1 MDIRLQE
8 ALDFSNYRLTL
19 ATQLQNLKIKLASDL
34 LVTHANGIFTA
45 SMSNINLVGTLMEQ
59 HTNFYVIDDN
69 GTPILIPNLKDFR
82 KLLFDTYSKA
92 TIAYA
97 EEYNKLVKSRN
108 IKKIVDYDE

>member
-45 SMSNINLVGTLMEQ
+45 SMNNITLVGTLMET
-59 HTNFYVIDDN
+59 HDSFYVIDDS
-69 GTPILIPNLKDFR
+69 GTPIQIPNLKEFR
-82 KLLFDTYSKA
+82 KLLFDTYSTA
-92 TIAYA
+92 TNTYA

-108 IKKIVDYDE
+108 IKKIVNYDE